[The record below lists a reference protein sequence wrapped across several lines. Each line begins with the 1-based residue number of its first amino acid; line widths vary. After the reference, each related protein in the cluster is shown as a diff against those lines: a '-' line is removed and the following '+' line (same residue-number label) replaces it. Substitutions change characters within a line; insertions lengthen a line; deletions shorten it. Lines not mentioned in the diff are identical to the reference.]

1 MAGLVNHSKALLF
14 ISVSIL
20 FAICLPHPSL
30 EANKTVNW
38 SPIINRLIEDGENK
52 TKIIQLFARPEVR
65 FDPRVMPRKLT
76 HNELKLDYGKFLMPD
91 RIERADRFLEEN
103 KQLLNQI
110 EREYG
115 VPKEIYVA
123 ILLIETDLGRNT
135 GGALAFNVL
144 ASMALAS
151 NIKEID
157 QWLPY
162 GLGSDEMEEMAARM
176 KKKSEW
182 AYQELHSLL
191 DYAQQNGMDPLNIR
205 GSIFGAI
212 GICQFMPSNAIFFGV
227 DQDGDGRVDLFSRPD
242 AIASMANYLRSYGWA
257 PGIDRETEEQVIL
270 KYNYSRPYADT
281 VLSVAEKLGWN
292 GASVVATN
300 KNTGIRNF

>member
-1 MAGLVNHSKALLF
+1 MAGWVNHSKALLF

-52 TKIIQLFARPEVR
+52 TKIKQLFARPEVR

-76 HNELKLDYGKFLMPD
+76 HNEFKLDYSKFLKPG
-91 RIERADRFLEEN
+91 RIERAGKFLAEN
-103 KQLLNQI
+103 KQLLSQI

-115 VPKEIYVA
+115 VPKEICVA

-135 GGALAFNVL
+135 GGTLAFNIL

-151 NIKEID
+151 DIKD
-157 QWLPY
+157 VDPWLPS
-162 GLGSDEMEEMAARM
+162 GLRSDEMEEIKARI

-182 AYQELHSLL
+182 AYQELRSLL
-191 DYAQQNGMDPLNIR
+191 DYAQRNGVDPLSIR

-227 DQDGDGRVDLFSRPD
+227 DQDGDGRVNLFSRPD
-242 AIASMANYLRSYGWA
+242 AIASMANYLKSYGWV
-257 PGIDRETEEQVIL
+257 PGLDRGAEEQVIL
-270 KYNYSRPYADT
+270 KYNCSQPYAET
-281 VLSVAEKLGWN
+281 VLGVAEKLGWN
-292 GASVVATN
+292 GAAAVAEN
-300 KNTGIRNF
+300 KSTDIRGF